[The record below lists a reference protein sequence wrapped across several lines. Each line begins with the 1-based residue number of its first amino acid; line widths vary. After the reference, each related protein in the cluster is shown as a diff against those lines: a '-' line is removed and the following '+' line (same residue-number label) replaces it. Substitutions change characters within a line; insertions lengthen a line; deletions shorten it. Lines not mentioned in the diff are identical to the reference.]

1 MQHPSSTLELITIRQ
16 YHLSPLHPQLAAI
29 RRQPTQPP
37 TMSQIHLWEQI
48 AQQQQQST
56 HMLQRVRQAAAVTMV
71 EDHRRILV
79 GVEVVGVRLAVAV
92 AEAATI
98 HT

>member
-1 MQHPSSTLELITIRQ
+1 
-16 YHLSPLHPQLAAI
+16 
-29 RRQPTQPP
+29 
-37 TMSQIHLWEQI
+37 
-48 AQQQQQST
+48 
-56 HMLQRVRQAAAVTMV
+56 MLQRVRLAAAVTMV
-71 EDHRRILV
+71 EDRRRILV

>member
-16 YHLSPLHPQLAAI
+16 YHLSPQRPQLAAI

-37 TMSQIHLWEQI
+37 TMSQIHLWERI

-56 HMLQRVRQAAAVTMV
+56 HMLQRVRLAAAVTMV
-71 EDHRRILV
+71 EDRRRILA
-79 GVEVVGVRLAVAV
+79 GVEVAGVRLAVAV
-92 AEAATI
+92 AEATI